1 MSPDFHSKWQINFLV
16 NKEIQKDAFIW
27 NFT

>member
-1 MSPDFHSKWQINFLV
+1 MSPYLHSKWQINFLV

-27 NFT
+27 KLI